1 MKSILVPV
9 GNTQNGVN
17 NLRYAVNFAIM
28 SGAKVYLINI
38 YKEFSKA
45 GGLTKVTNLAIQD
58 NQKQLEEVM
67 AQVDT
72 QGVEVIAS
80 PIKGDP
86 YDGIARVSKQVGV
99 DLIIMSPQS
108 VDIKDEVYLGNIT
121 GKLVKQTDIPML
133 IVPPNYLFR
142 KAESI
147 LLAVKTATFEDH
159 KVLDPM
165 IELGRLFSATI
176 NVLRVETPDVA
187 GQNQSVDPALKAVMA
202 SYTETKN
209 ATIYQG
215 VLEHFQSVKP
225 DILCVLRRKRGFF
238 QKLMESNAVY
248 KKDFYTSIPLLI
260 LCGEQ

>member
-45 GGLTKVTNLAIQD
+45 GGLAKVTNLAVED
-58 NQKQLEEVM
+58 NRTQLEEVLG
-67 AQVDT
+67 QVDT
-72 QGVEVIAS
+72 KGVEVFAQ
-80 PIKGDP
+80 PIKGNP
-86 YDGIARVSKQVGV
+86 YDGIARVSRQVGV

-108 VDIKDEVYLGNIT
+108 VDIKDEVYLGNVT
-121 GKLVKQTDIPML
+121 GKLVKKTDIPML

-142 KAESI
+142 KAENI
-147 LLAVKTATFEDH
+147 LLALKSTHLENDRLLAPLQE
-159 KVLDPM
+159 
-165 IELGRLFSATI
+165 ISRLFSAKI

-187 GQNQSVDPALKAVMA
+187 GEEQQMDPILKKAMS
-202 SYTETKN
+202 SYSETKN

-215 VLEHFQSVKP
+215 VLEHFQSVQP

-238 QKLMESNAVY
+238 KKLMGTNTVY
-248 KKDFYTSIPLLI
+248 KKDFYTSIPLLV
-260 LCGEQ
+260 LCGEK